1 MAISRAQ
8 RRREREPRAEAIFG
22 REASAAALDLL
33 ELVEMAWHDC
43 YGEISP
49 SEDQVDDMLVL
60 SEGEIAKLVRA
71 ALLRVT
77 DPRDLK
83 LVAEARRR
91 RP

>member
-1 MAISRAQ
+1 MAVSRAE

-22 REASAAALDLL
+22 RDLASAALDLF

-49 SEDQVDDMLVL
+49 SEDQVDDMLAL
-60 SEGEIAKLVRA
+60 SEGAIEKLVGA
-71 ALLRVT
+71 ALLGLT

-83 LVAEARRR
+83 LAADAHRRR
-91 RP
+91 Q

>member
-60 SEGEIAKLVRA
+60 SEGDIGKLVRA
-71 ALLRVT
+71 ALLGVT

-83 LVAEARRR
+83 LAAEARRR